1 MFFSF
6 YSQLS
11 FERES
16 LLEKYESETKKVS
29 RLSMEKEQ
37 LIWRASNPDLRY
49 NTTYEEEE
57 EEAKDETPSPL
68 SPNVFVS
75 STPRREAQIAKK
87 LKRRSMNF

>member
-1 MFFSF
+1 MH
-6 YSQLS
+6 SQLS

-29 RLSMEKEQ
+29 RLNMEKEQ

-49 NTTYEEEE
+49 NTTHEEEDE
-57 EEAKDETPSPL
+57 NDETPSPL
-68 SPNVFVS
+68 HPTSFVSS